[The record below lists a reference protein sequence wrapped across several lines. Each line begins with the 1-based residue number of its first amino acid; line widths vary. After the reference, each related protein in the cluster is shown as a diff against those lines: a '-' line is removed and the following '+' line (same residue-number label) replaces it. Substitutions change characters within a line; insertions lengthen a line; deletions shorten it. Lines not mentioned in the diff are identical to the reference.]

1 MSWKHTKK
9 ILAQNVQGETRK
21 LKNSRKARRRRHLA
35 IPALLLAILTMGI
48 VMVAIHYYTAETYLV
63 LQGDEQITV
72 GKHGLFEDP
81 GVIAKRGARD
91 VSDKVEIDSNLDLS
105 TPGEYEII
113 TSPEV
118 TGLIAH
124 EAFGHGVEMDMFVKN
139 RVNWVCI
146 VFKY

>member
-1 MSWKHTKK
+1 MHF
-9 ILAQNVQGETRK
+9 
-21 LKNSRKARRRRHLA
+21 
-35 IPALLLAILTMGI
+35 ALLLAILTMGI

-105 TPGEYEII
+105 TPGEYEI
-113 TSPEV
+113 TYHSGNVSAHVLDGVANLLVSSSLEV
-118 TGLIAH
+118 NNSAG
-124 EAFGHGVEMDMFVKN
+124 
-139 RVNWVCI
+139 
-146 VFKY
+146 